1 MLEQNILSLFT
12 RMIPEAFLV
21 IYAIYLL
28 TSSKVDIKKIFLS
41 SIIGGVGVYI
51 TRLLPVHFGV
61 HTILAVML
69 YIVLAVKFNKIEI
82 FKAITLVLTLQ
93 IILFIC
99 DIIVITMYTHVF
111 GLSAGIVL
119 GHTWLSSI
127 AGTPPLLLFYLI
139 VWSYSFIN
147 EKNKR
152 GKHDA

>member
-51 TRLLPVHFGV
+51 TRLLPIHFGV

-99 DIIVITMYTHVF
+99 DTTLFIIYTKLFSFSSEILF
-111 GLSAGIVL
+111 GQSFISAIAGI
-119 GHTWLSSI
+119 
-127 AGTPPLLLFYLI
+127 PPLILFYLVI
-139 VWSYSFIN
+139 KLIAFLK
-147 EKNKR
+147 EKR
-152 GKHDA
+152 GK